1 MSESALLAV
10 LAMVLFAL
18 VVALLMALRAVGAMA
33 DRLVALAD
41 ADAAKSLSVLRHAR
55 AAEAAAKG
63 DAPPPRMDDATSF
76 TGPPL
81 FSVEH
86 GGDLP

>member
-1 MSESALLAV
+1 MSELALLSV

-41 ADAAKSLSVLRHAR
+41 PDAAKGLSVLRHAR
-55 AAEAAAKG
+55 AAEAAAKA
-63 DAPPPRMDDATSF
+63 DAPPRMDDAPSF